1 MSFTEQNR
9 DKLRVCLFG
18 TKSGNYRLCPRDR
31 QSILLRNIYL
41 SAKAA
46 DKYITSSNNRA
57 ERKERKMLI
66 THQQFNKLCKVN
78 YVIEKYLEL
87 LNFMRSLSKDEF
99 ELLIKSLGMTWEE
112 TEKKQ

>member
-1 MSFTEQNR
+1 
-9 DKLRVCLFG
+9 
-18 TKSGNYRLCPRDR
+18 
-31 QSILLRNIYL
+31 
-41 SAKAA
+41 
-46 DKYITSSNNRA
+46 
-57 ERKERKMLI
+57 MLI

-99 ELLIKSLGMTWEE
+99 ELLIKSLEE